1 MALTLFKFY
10 ISQSKTFQNQ
20 RETLVSVYKFSSN
33 CKGYIRYKK
42 ENKIIYIYI
51 YIYIYLF
58 RNQIISAEFMEKFVW
73 GSRR

>member
-10 ISQSKTFQNQ
+10 ISQSKTFQHQ
-20 RETLVSVYKFSSN
+20 IETLVNVYKFSSN
-33 CKGYIRYKK
+33 CKGYIRYTN

-58 RNQIISAEFMEKFVW
+58 RNQNISVEVMEKFVW